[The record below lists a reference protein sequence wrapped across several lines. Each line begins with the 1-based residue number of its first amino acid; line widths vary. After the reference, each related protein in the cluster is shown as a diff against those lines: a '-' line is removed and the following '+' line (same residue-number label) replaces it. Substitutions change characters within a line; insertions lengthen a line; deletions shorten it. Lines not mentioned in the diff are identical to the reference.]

1 MADINISE
9 LPLISLATNDDVFI
23 INDANATTSQ
33 ITWSQLQNSIQSL
46 TGQVTFSQGSAES
59 PSITFT
65 GDLNLGV
72 FSPGLDTLA
81 FTTNGS
87 ERMRIDPSG
96 NVAIGL
102 SAPSNFSSNAYNLV
116 VGNTASSDNG
126 ITVVSSTVD
135 TGNLYFADGTGAG
148 SEDAGQITYDHSD
161 NHLHFSTVASERM
174 RINAVGNVG
183 IGTSAIKSNL
193 HVRGGD
199 SGITA
204 TPSGQSGIIVESGA
218 AESGALQFYN
228 APGTNAYVNFGDSG
242 SLDVGYI
249 RYDHNDNKLS
259 IQTLGSERLHLTS
272 AGDLGLG
279 VSPTNTVLDI
289 NNPAS
294 GSSSYTGVG
303 VSSVIQS
310 DVTLDFR
317 YFRSTAGTQNT
328 TFNLTSLYHFS
339 ATQGTF
345 GGTSSVDS
353 QYGFAVDS
361 GMSGATNNYG
371 FYSGLNQAANTYG
384 FYAAGSADHYFNGDN
399 FIVANGGTETARF
412 SDGNLTVSKSV
423 VFTGGSTAA
432 RPSPIAGLMRFN
444 SDIASWE
451 GYNGFSWGAIGGGAT
466 TTSSPPSNANEGD
479 IWFDI
484 DEGRTYIYYNDGDSN
499 QWVEMN
505 PSLNGGV
512 ANGSISTPQL
522 ADGAVTDVKI
532 LDLNVTNSKL
542 ATNSVSTTKIQDGSV
557 TPAKLDRAY
566 LTDAPT
572 DGNSYVRRSGTW
584 EPSISGASANST
596 FPTATA
602 IGQQHYNT
610 NDGRLY
616 IVIEDAGSNL
626 IWVDASPDSEN
637 ALVFSGV
644 NPPNSPENGN
654 LWWDS
659 ELGRLF
665 VYYVDDNGD
674 GQWVEASPQVTGFTY
689 DEASDTWET
698 GSNLGVDGELLIGTD
713 NTTDNLR
720 LNAKMAIVNSGS
732 GSTSHTGLMMTNY
745 SSSSGVAP
753 FLDFNK
759 SRSDTDGGKTA
770 VQAEDSLGFI
780 VFRGTDGD
788 EFHQAAS
795 IESYVDGTTGNNDL
809 PGRLVFKTTADGAS
823 TPAERMRIDRNGKWY
838 LDNVDLFDPTY
849 LGQIRINNTGGLLFR
864 NGSTSARYPLGF
876 QNSAGT
882 FVGSV
887 SAGNSSTQFNTS
899 SDYRLKENVVA
910 ITDGISRLKQL
921 QPKRFNF
928 IIEAG
933 KTVDGFIAH
942 EAQAVVPEAVTGE
955 KDAVDDKGNPVH
967 QGIDQSKLVPLLTA
981 ALQEAVA
988 KIETLE
994 ARLNTLEEGLN

>member
-33 ITWSQLQNSIQSL
+33 ITWSQLQNSIQQL
-46 TGQVTFSQGSAES
+46 TGQVTFSQGTATE

-65 GDLNLGV
+65 GDLNLGI
-72 FSPGLDTLA
+72 FSPGLDTLG
-81 FTTNGS
+81 FSTNGA

-102 SAPSNFSSNAYNLV
+102 SAPSNFNAAANNLV

-126 ITVVSSTVD
+126 ITVVASTAD

-161 NHLHFSTVASERM
+161 NHLHFSTAASERM
-174 RINAVGNVG
+174 RINAIGNVG

-199 SGITA
+199 SGVTT
-204 TPSGQSGIIVESGA
+204 TPSNQSGIIIESGA
-218 AESGALQFYN
+218 AESGALQFFN
-228 APGTNAYVNFGDSG
+228 APGTNAYINFGDSG
-242 SLDVGYI
+242 ALDAGYI
-249 RYDHNDNKLS
+249 RYDHSDNSLRV
-259 IQTLGSERLHLTS
+259 QTLGAEKVHLTS
-272 AGDLGLG
+272 AGDVAIGTG
-279 VSPTNTVLDI
+279 APNATVLDV
-289 NNPAS
+289 NKQAT
-294 GSSSYTGVG
+294 GGTSYTGIK
-303 VSSVIQS
+303 SASEIQS
-310 DVTLDFR
+310 DVTLDYR
-317 YFRSTAGTQNT
+317 YFRSTASTQDA
-328 TFNLTSLYHFS
+328 TFNLTNLYHFS
-339 ATQGTF
+339 ATQGTI
-345 GGTSSVDS
+345 GGTASIDN

-361 GMSGATNNYG
+361 GMSGGTNNYG

-384 FYAAGSADHYFNGDN
+384 FYAAGTADHYFNGDN
-399 FIVANGGTETARF
+399 FIIANGGTEVARAVDTLF
-412 SDGNLTVSKSV
+412 KVSEGL
-423 VFTGGSTAA
+423 VFTPGTTAS
-432 RPSPIAGLMRFN
+432 RPTAEAGLMRFN
-444 SDIASWE
+444 TDVASWE
-451 GYNGFSWGAIGGGAT
+451 GYDGFSWGAIGGGAT
-466 TTSSPPSNANEGD
+466 VTPTPPSNANEGD
-479 IWFDI
+479 IWFDN

-512 ANGSISTPQL
+512 ANGAISTPQL

-542 ATNSVSTTKIQDGSV
+542 ATNSVSTTKIVDGSV

-566 LTDAPT
+566 LEDAPT

-689 DEASDTWET
+689 DEGTDTWET

-795 IESYVDGTTGNNDL
+795 IEAYVDGTTGNNDL

-823 TPAERMRIDRNGKWY
+823 SPTERW
-838 LDNVDLFDPTY
+838 
-849 LGQIRINNTGGLLFR
+849 RINAMGVLESTGANQASWNIICSRPSGPNQGHIRFF
-864 NGSTSARYPLGF
+864 NGSSEVGFIATSTTATTY
-876 QNSAGT
+876 S
-882 FVGSV
+882 
-887 SAGNSSTQFNTS
+887 TS
-899 SDYRLKENVVA
+899 SDYRLKENVA
-910 ITDGISRLKQL
+910 PFTGGIARLQQL
-921 QPKRFNF
+921 KPCRFNF
-928 IIEAG
+928 IADPSAV
-933 KTVDGFIAH
+933 VDGFIAH

-955 KDAVDDKGNPVH
+955 KDAVDDKGNPVY

>member
-33 ITWSQLQNSIQSL
+33 ITWSQLQNSIQQL
-46 TGQVTFSQGSAES
+46 TGQVTFSQGTAAE

-65 GDLNLGV
+65 GDLNLGI
-72 FSPGLDTLA
+72 FSPGLDTLG
-81 FTTNGS
+81 FSTNGA

-102 SAPSNFSSNAYNLV
+102 TAPSNFNAAANNLV

-126 ITVVSSTVD
+126 ITVVASTAD

-161 NHLHFSTVASERM
+161 NHLHFSTAASERM
-174 RINAVGNVG
+174 RINAIGNVG

-199 SGITA
+199 SGVTT
-204 TPSGQSGIIVESGA
+204 TPSNQSGIIIESGA
-218 AESGALQFYN
+218 AESGALQFFN
-228 APGTNAYVNFGDSG
+228 APGTNAYINFGDSG
-242 SLDVGYI
+242 ALDAGYI
-249 RYDHNDNKLS
+249 RYDHSDNSLRV
-259 IQTLGSERLHLTS
+259 QTLGAEKVHLTS
-272 AGDLGLG
+272 AGDVAIGTG
-279 VSPTNTVLDI
+279 APNATVLDV
-289 NNPAS
+289 NKQAT
-294 GSSSYTGVG
+294 GGTSYTGIK
-303 VSSVIQS
+303 SASEIQS
-310 DVTLDFR
+310 DVTLDYR
-317 YFRSTAGTQNT
+317 YFRSTASTQDA
-328 TFNLTSLYHFS
+328 TFNLTNLYHFS
-339 ATQGTF
+339 ATQGTI
-345 GGTSSVDS
+345 GGTASIDN

-361 GMSGATNNYG
+361 GMSGGTNNYG

-384 FYAAGSADHYFNGDN
+384 FYAAGTADHYFNGDN
-399 FIVANGGTETARF
+399 FIIANGGTEAARAVDSLF
-412 SDGNLTVSKSV
+412 KVSEGL
-423 VFTGGSTAA
+423 VFTPGTTAS
-432 RPSPIAGLMRFN
+432 RPTAEAGLMRFN
-444 SDIASWE
+444 TDVASWE
-451 GYNGFSWGAIGGGAT
+451 GYDGFSWGAIGGGAT
-466 TTSSPPSNANEGD
+466 VTPTPPSNANEGD
-479 IWFDI
+479 IWFDN

-512 ANGSISTPQL
+512 ANGAISTPQL

-689 DEASDTWET
+689 NEGTDTWET
-698 GSNLGVDGELLIGTD
+698 GSNLSAADGTFSGRVDVESADGLYVDGRLTVGTG
-713 NTTDNLR
+713 NTPGEGGADDGVRFKSNGASYFSGQGGLGLVNVYQTGNSSPNIT
-720 LNAKMAIVNSGS
+720 LNADGSMRSTLALADTNINFIINKDYVYGQGNNSYLSFQANGTQIGHVS
-732 GSTSHTGLMMTNY
+732 CN
-745 SSSSGVAP
+745 SSSSI
-753 FLDFNK
+753 LY
-759 SRSDTDGGKTA
+759 STTSD
-770 VQAEDSLGFI
+770 
-780 VFRGTDGD
+780 
-788 EFHQAAS
+788 H
-795 IESYVDGTTGNNDL
+795 
-809 PGRLVFKTTADGAS
+809 
-823 TPAERMRIDRNGKWY
+823 
-838 LDNVDLFDPTY
+838 
-849 LGQIRINNTGGLLFR
+849 
-864 NGSTSARYPLGF
+864 
-876 QNSAGT
+876 
-882 FVGSV
+882 
-887 SAGNSSTQFNTS
+887 
-899 SDYRLKENVVA
+899 RLKENVAPMTGA
-910 ITDGISRLKQL
+910 IVRLNELK
-921 QPKRFNF
+921 PCRFKW
-928 IIEAG
+928 IAESEG
-933 KTVDGFIAH
+933 TVDGFIAH
-942 EAQAVVPEAVTGE
+942 EVQSVVPEAVAGE
-955 KDAVDDKGNPVH
+955 KDAVDDEGNPVY